1 MAFNKTDRPEGAKM
15 RRPGGMR
22 RKKESL
28 RILRRQEWRN

>member
-22 RKKESL
+22 RRKKSL
-28 RILRRQEWRN
+28 RFLWR